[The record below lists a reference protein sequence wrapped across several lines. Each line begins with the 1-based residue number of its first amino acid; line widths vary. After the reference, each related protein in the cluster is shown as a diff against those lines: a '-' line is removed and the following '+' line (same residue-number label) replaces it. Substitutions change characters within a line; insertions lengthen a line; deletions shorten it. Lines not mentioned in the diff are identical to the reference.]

1 MPKIGHSSLSRD
13 RPANSARG
21 SPATIKMAP
30 HKSVDQ
36 ELAGRRRYRLAA
48 YTTAANIVS
57 KSLSLVVLY
66 VSVPLTI
73 HYLGTERFGIWMTL
87 ASLIGFLGFL
97 DFGIGSSLLNQ
108 VAYSAAKEPRERLRR
123 LITHGLL
130 LLTGLGIV
138 LMAFLLCA
146 ARFSRLEGLF
156 NVSNNVDP
164 NELRTAAY
172 TLAILIGLSLPIVG
186 LQRVLWG
193 LQRAFVYHFLVAAGS
208 LASLVLLFVL
218 AKHHAHIYALL
229 LATYG
234 LQLVATV
241 PLLGFLYREGLIG
254 ALDWEE
260 FVRDAKELLG
270 HGVLFF
276 ILSIGGAVAWD
287 SDYIIISNVVGAGAV
302 AVYAVAVRMFQLV
315 ELPLQM
321 ANAPLWSA
329 YADAMAHG
337 SHGFLRK
344 TLGKAVLLTVVA
356 ALLGAGILVAFHGFI
371 IHVWI
376 RQAVILPLYLTYSMA
391 LWIVIRSGGNAFAM
405 YLNGVR
411 VVIPQVVVVIVFCIF
426 ALPLKIYGAH
436 QLGAL
441 GVVLAST
448 GAYLVCVMFP
458 YLTVFRRAWS
468 SPLKG
473 A

>member
-1 MPKIGHSSLSRD
+1 
-13 RPANSARG
+13 
-21 SPATIKMAP
+21 MAP

-208 LASLVLLFVL
+208 LA
-218 AKHHAHIYALL
+218 
-229 LATYG
+229 
-234 LQLVATV
+234 
-241 PLLGFLYREGLIG
+241 
-254 ALDWEE
+254 
-260 FVRDAKELLG
+260 
-270 HGVLFF
+270 
-276 ILSIGGAVAWD
+276 
-287 SDYIIISNVVGAGAV
+287 
-302 AVYAVAVRMFQLV
+302 
-315 ELPLQM
+315 
-321 ANAPLWSA
+321 
-329 YADAMAHG
+329 
-337 SHGFLRK
+337 
-344 TLGKAVLLTVVA
+344 
-356 ALLGAGILVAFHGFI
+356 
-371 IHVWI
+371 
-376 RQAVILPLYLTYSMA
+376 
-391 LWIVIRSGGNAFAM
+391 
-405 YLNGVR
+405 
-411 VVIPQVVVVIVFCIF
+411 
-426 ALPLKIYGAH
+426 
-436 QLGAL
+436 
-441 GVVLAST
+441 
-448 GAYLVCVMFP
+448 
-458 YLTVFRRAWS
+458 
-468 SPLKG
+468 
-473 A
+473 